1 MCNHFHWSL
10 ECNHPLSQEICWQLA
25 DTYPLFFDQSHTQKV
40 EYKHTTKMMTAAPS
54 VPDEPQGG
62 CFTGV
67 MQSDTRES
75 KFDMI
80 DVISG
85 WCIEQIS
92 RDWFISFKY
101 WMAKTIIF
109 FLVLHRYLLVNS
121 NFLSALPD
129 AFNFSPEKIF
139 SQFPSNLIWRG
150 SRLSSRAC
158 RSMSACSW
166 ATWRKSPYLEL
177 CQTDFWESNAMLSSS
192 KWWWILAWEGNFI
205 KQDQYL
211 SVEPS
216 M

>member
-40 EYKHTTKMMTAAPS
+40 EYKHTTH
-54 VPDEPQGG
+54 EPG
-62 CFTGV
+62 CASARLSNMSHV
-67 MQSDTRES
+67 VD
-75 KFDMI
+75 D
-80 DVISG
+80 
-85 WCIEQIS
+85 
-92 RDWFISFKY
+92 ISFKY
-101 WMAKTIIF
+101 WMAKTMIF

>member
-54 VPDEPQGG
+54 VPD
-62 CFTGV
+62 
-67 MQSDTRES
+67 D
-75 KFDMI
+75 
-80 DVISG
+80 
-85 WCIEQIS
+85 
-92 RDWFISFKY
+92 ISFKY

-177 CQTDFWESNAMLSSS
+177 CQTDFLVINAMLSSS

>member
-1 MCNHFHWSL
+1 MFHW
-10 ECNHPLSQEICWQLA
+10 CNAIRHTRKQIWHDWRDIGLVYWTNLSRLVHRTTIRPQNWDIVRISM
-25 DTYPLFFDQSHTQKV
+25 PFNR
-40 EYKHTTKMMTAAPS
+40 EYRG
-54 VPDEPQGG
+54 E
-62 CFTGV
+62 
-67 MQSDTRES
+67 TR
-75 KFDMI
+75 
-80 DVISG
+80 
-85 WCIEQIS
+85 
-92 RDWFISFKY
+92 RDDISFKY
-101 WMAKTIIF
+101 WMAKTMIF